1 MRFHTKFA
9 TALRD
14 VQTATAQATLEAF
27 GLQKLARTK
36 FLEMM
41 DKGLLSP
48 ADMARLN
55 ISKKLPGATGR
66 AQRKL
71 TRQVRGNLYY
81 AGTDLAQKGLARH
94 QALKGALTPQIVNRH
109 GAFGAFGDDLGG
121 SPAAAT
127 PGGVFM
133 DNNAKDLFEKEHR
146 LPRKSPQAHNTIAH
160 AAAEHELAESAM
172 LRGAGHAARQQG
184 ALTAARRLAPE
195 TAAELNAHRKE
206 LTEGGTPELAARANL
221 LQPKSQHTYEAKP
234 FASHFGPAALI
245 AETHSTFR
253 DPAAARYYE
262 TLRSREPGERF
273 VRQKMKQFGHT
284 HAYPLPLGGKQH
296 FALEEAAAGMP
307 LDLVHSAALNKRLNV
322 IPNGIVPKG
331 LAAAVAAK
339 HKEISDWVA
348 QGLFDAETAEPILN
362 RLRSE
367 MKSLQ
372 EREGVR
378 TLPYANRQDARR
390 ALMALF
396 SALRNDANPGVRV

>member
-109 GAFGAFGDDLGG
+109 GAFVDDLGG

-133 DNNAKDLFEKEHR
+133 DNNAKDLFEKAHR

-172 LRGAGHAARQQG
+172 LRGAGYAARQQG
-184 ALTAARRLAPE
+184 ELTAARSLAPE
-195 TAAELNAHRKE
+195 TAAELNAYRKE
-206 LTEGGTPELAARANL
+206 LTEAGAPELAARTTL
-221 LQPKSQHTYEAKP
+221 LQPKSQHSYEAKP

-307 LDLVHSAALNKRLNV
+307 LDLIHSEALNRRLNS

-331 LAAAVAAK
+331 LAASVAAK
-339 HKEISDWVA
+339 HKEISDLVA
-348 QGLFDAETAEPILN
+348 KGFFDAEIAAPILN